1 MLRGQVMESKSQT
14 RRYPRIKAPKELL
27 IAWRAAGQRRVSHAE
42 AMGLGGMFLYT
53 RNPLAKGSMIDLII
67 DVGSE
72 GIRARGTVRDTT
84 PGTGMGLQFVQ
95 MHPEDR
101 ARLSR
106 LLKARETVPKEQTV
120 RAAPGAK
127 AAWSV
132 AAEQEPPSVTKP
144 VAELPFESEVKS
156 MLEIAQRGTHYQL
169 LGLTPE
175 ASKKKIKESFY
186 ALARKFHPDHHMGS
200 KSVGSLQVLMEAIT
214 AAYKTLGSERA
225 AYDKMLAASGAF
237 SLERA
242 KSESQ
247 ETLEECLQQATQ
259 CLNARNFAGSI
270 VWLRKC
276 VAIAPEIGKYRAMLA
291 RSLANVKGY
300 RNEAIEQFER
310 AIKLDP
316 WNTAAYLQFAEL
328 YENMR
333 LPWRARPLYRKVLEI
348 DPQHPR
354 ACERLAKLD
363 SEDNRRNRD
372 R

>member
-1 MLRGQVMESKSQT
+1 MGQVMESKSQT

-27 IAWRAAGQRRVSHAE
+27 IAWRSAGQRSVSHAE

-106 LLKARETVPKEQTV
+106 FLKAQETVSNEQTV
-120 RAAPGAK
+120 RAEPSAK

-132 AAEQEPPSVTKP
+132 AAEQEPPSVVKP
-144 VAELPFESEVKS
+144 EAELRFESEVKS
-156 MLEIAQRGTHYQL
+156 MLEIAQRGTYYQL

-175 ASKKKIKESFY
+175 ASRKKVKESFY
-186 ALARKFHPDHHMGS
+186 ALARKFHPDRHMGS
-200 KSVGSLQVLMEAIT
+200 NSVESLQKLMEAIT
-214 AAYKTLGSERA
+214 AAYKTLTSEQA
-225 AYDKMLAASGAF
+225 KASYDKMLTASGAF

-247 ETLEECLQQATQ
+247 ETVEEYLRQATQ

-316 WNTAAYLQFAEL
+316 WNTTAYLQFAEL